1 MLDHPEYDRLAL
13 DFEARFAESP
23 WSPEV
28 LEPRV
33 LVEEKEMPAMPL
45 RHMVALLTQ
54 TQMMEVI
61 PSGEPA

>member
-13 DFEARFAESP
+13 DFEAKFAESP

-33 LVEEKEMPAMPL
+33 LVEEKDMPAMPIKHL
-45 RHMVALLTQ
+45 VALLTE

-61 PSGEPA
+61 SGGESA